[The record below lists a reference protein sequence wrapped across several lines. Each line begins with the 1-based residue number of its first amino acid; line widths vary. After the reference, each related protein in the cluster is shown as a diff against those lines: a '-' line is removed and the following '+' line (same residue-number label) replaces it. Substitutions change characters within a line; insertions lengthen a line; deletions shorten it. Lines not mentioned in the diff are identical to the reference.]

1 MEYAGNSPQ
10 SGTTSKLNPNL
21 FTREL
26 SYVGKRVIACGAF
39 GQSRRGVVKSVHYS
53 RSSGN
58 ALLVLTDGG
67 MFSLDEIDV
76 VS

>member
-1 MEYAGNSPQ
+1 MSDTLFGMY
-10 SGTTSKLNPNL
+10 PNL

>member
-1 MEYAGNSPQ
+1 MSK
-10 SGTTSKLNPNL
+10 TTVEMYPNL
-21 FTREL
+21 FTRDL
-26 SYVGKRVIACGAF
+26 SYVGKRVIACCAF